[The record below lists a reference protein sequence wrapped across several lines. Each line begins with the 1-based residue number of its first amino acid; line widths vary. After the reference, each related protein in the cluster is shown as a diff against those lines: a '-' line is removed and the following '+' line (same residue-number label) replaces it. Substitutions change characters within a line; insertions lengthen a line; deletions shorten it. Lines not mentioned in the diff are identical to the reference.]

1 MCFQFSISLHWLT
14 VIYERTWL
22 FDIARKLVH
31 LYMIYDDLRINK
43 NMINMW
49 FSIANY
55 EITIPDHVFFGYMF
69 KDRRLFGVFL
79 NDSMMQWD
87 SWGKNPMDWWLVGM
101 GLTGNHGYFPIFS
114 MGKNSG
120 VNFPKQTNPLR
131 KWRCLSWCHWWRSDL
146 LKMIFFYVFPWEI
159 HCLGNRLREY
169 VEAPNLVVPVTSRIA
184 GQTATISMEN
194 HHFQWVNPL
203 FLMGTSFSHRDQ
215 QLLASHLAPVLPVL
229 PWPHGTSVEDATD
242 ARCWVSKVG
251 DSDDLWWWEN
261 RDWWLVGGDWNHGI
275 LWFSIQLG
283 SSSSQLTNSD
293 FSEG

>member
-1 MCFQFSISLHWLT
+1 
-14 VIYERTWL
+14 
-22 FDIARKLVH
+22 
-31 LYMIYDDLRINK
+31 
-43 NMINMW
+43 MINMW

-146 LKMIFFYVFPWEI
+146 LKMIFFLCF
-159 HCLGNRLREY
+159 
-169 VEAPNLVVPVTSRIA
+169 
-184 GQTATISMEN
+184 SMG
-194 HHFQWVNPL
+194 NPL
-203 FLMGTSFSHRDQ
+203 LGESIEGIRWSTKFGGSCYIQDSRPNCHYFYGKSPFSMGKSTFLNGYQFF
-215 QLLASHLAPVLPVL
+215 A
-229 PWPHGTSVEDATD
+229 
-242 ARCWVSKVG
+242 
-251 DSDDLWWWEN
+251 
-261 RDWWLVGGDWNHGI
+261 
-275 LWFSIQLG
+275 
-283 SSSSQLTNSD
+283 
-293 FSEG
+293 